1 MSEKRKLRRAREAE
15 LKKQKDAISAIQR
28 ELECAYSNFNSETDP
43 ALTEAYIYEISALR
57 ARYDHAFQN
66 LKHLFQ

>member
-15 LKKQKDAISAIQR
+15 LKKQRDAITAIRTDLESAYI
-28 ELECAYSNFNSETDP
+28 NFNSETDP

-57 ARYDHAFQN
+57 ARYDHAFQD
-66 LKHLFQ
+66 LKHMFR